1 MGVTEILAI
10 IATVFKF
17 AALLIERYK
26 NTPAEKR
33 RESLASMDKALELS
47 KQKDLTDISTWMGG
61 RL

>member
-10 IATVFKF
+10 VATIFKF

-33 RESLASMDKALELS
+33 RESLANMDKALELS
-47 KQKDLTDISTWMGG
+47 KQKDLTDLSKWMGSK
-61 RL
+61 L